1 MIDFSRAKVK
11 EDRRIMK
18 NSISRVS
25 REVAAVW
32 IAAGLYAVSLIIIL
46 KLNGALGIPRNDDAF
61 YITSLFQFADENVF
75 VVQQPNLIG
84 QVFLALPL
92 IQLFGNQIAPLQILN
107 CVIGSVSLIACFFTV
122 RTYLNRIGS
131 AIAVMS
137 LAFCPVYI
145 NIICSFMTDGMSISF
160 QIFSMYFLT
169 KLIRSE
175 DGSKTLL
182 IAALTCS
189 LIAFSIR
196 QFGAISGVAVVIGV
210 VYLGLVK
217 YEKSFKSFAFV
228 ISAIYLAVI
237 ALGVYWHSSQQNQ
250 VTVGSDKPFSFIDL
264 VYFGQGWMATIGI
277 YFIPALVIGVVV
289 LSGRVFKKGVME
301 RLGAV
306 AVAIVALLVFLK
318 FRTTPGG
325 NYFGKFVAYGGT
337 KRMEIPDL
345 LSTNEFKLLRVFVGF
360 VYILGSVLVYQLF
373 VIKKHRKLDTVFVL
387 HSTFVVLSVAAVFL
401 AVGGLGFDRYHLVVI
416 PFISALILHQ
426 IDLQNVVKRI
436 GYVPAFTFV
445 VIAGFY
451 SYKALDLSTKVDGKA
466 WEMTKE
472 LVERGTSPLQIS
484 GGYEW
489 NVYHRLYNGKKAD
502 LTNID
507 QVFND
512 WFEPKPSS
520 PDYINRC
527 YSLQSKPDDKFSV
540 LYKKSAVTT
549 LFRQEIV
556 AFIYKDSQCD

>member
-1 MIDFSRAKVK
+1 
-11 EDRRIMK
+11 MK

-25 REVAAVW
+25 REIAAVW
-32 IAAGLYAVSLIIIL
+32 IAAGLYAVSLLLIL

-75 VVQQPNLIG
+75 IVQQPNLIG

-92 IQLFGNQIAPLQILN
+92 IQIFGNQIAPLQILN
-107 CVIGSVSLIACFFTV
+107 CVISSISLIACYFTV

-145 NIICSFMTDGMSISF
+145 NVICSFMTDGMSISF
-160 QIFSMYFLT
+160 QVFSMYFLT
-169 KLIRSE
+169 KLIRSKNA
-175 DGSKTLL
+175 SKSLL

-196 QFGAISGVAVVIGV
+196 QFGAISGVAVIIGA
-210 VYLGLVK
+210 VYLALFK
-217 YEKSFKSFAFV
+217 YEKRYKYFAFG
-228 ISAIYLAVI
+228 ISAMYLAVI

-250 VTVGSDKPFSFIDL
+250 VTVGSEKSFTLMDL
-264 VYFGQGWMATIGI
+264 GHFGQDWIATIGI

-289 LSGRVFKKGVME
+289 LSGRVLKKVAME
-301 RLGAV
+301 RLGTV

-318 FRTTPGG
+318 FRTTPEG

-345 LSTNEFKLLRVFVGF
+345 LSTNEFKMLRVFVGL
-360 VYILGSVLVYQLF
+360 VYILGSILIFQLF
-373 VIKKHRKLDTVFVL
+373 VLKKHRKLDTVFVL
-387 HSTFVVLSVAAVFL
+387 HSTFVVLSIAAVFL
-401 AVGGLGFDRYHLVVI
+401 AVGGVGFDRYHLVVI
-416 PFISALILHQ
+416 PFTSALILHQ
-426 IDLQNVVKRI
+426 IGLQSVIKRI
-436 GYVPAFTFV
+436 CYVPTFAFV

-472 LVERGTSPLQIS
+472 LVEIGTNPLQIN

-489 NVYHRLYNGKKAD
+489 NVYHRLYDGKKAD
-502 LTNID
+502 LTHID

-512 WFEPKPSS
+512 WFEPNPSS
-520 PDYINRC
+520 PGYINRC
-527 YSLQSKPDDKFSV
+527 YSLQPKPDSKFSV
-540 LYKKSAVTT
+540 MYNKSAATT
-549 LFRQEIV
+549 LFGQEIV
-556 AFIYKDSQCD
+556 AFIFKDAQCD